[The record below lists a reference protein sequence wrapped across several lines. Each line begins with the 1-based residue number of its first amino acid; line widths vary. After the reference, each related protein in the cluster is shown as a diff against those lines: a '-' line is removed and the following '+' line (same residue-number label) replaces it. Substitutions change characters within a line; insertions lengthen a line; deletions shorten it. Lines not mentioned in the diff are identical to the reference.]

1 MWRQNW
7 SLLGDPSPFQPEPAS
22 GDPVDVPDGVWVRSE
37 RQTLVA
43 LERTGWWV
51 FGIETGQQPL
61 AALARRPDLARRVL
75 AAVASLDPATAVY
88 KDLAGWSAPLIAW
101 LEDVAGRPPSRQP
114 PQHHE

>member
-22 GDPVDVPDGVWVRSE
+22 GDPVEVPDGVWVRSE

-51 FGIETGQQPL
+51 FGIET
-61 AALARRPDLARRVL
+61 RPELARRVL
-75 AAVASLDPATAVY
+75 AAVAGLDPATAAY
-88 KDLAGWSAPLIAW
+88 KDLAGWSAALIAW

-114 PQHHE
+114 PQDHE